1 MPQTDNSRHML
12 DPDLEVRSHPDQAN
26 LDQANPDQVKPEQA
40 HSDDGVRAARRPRK
54 QWLVLAVAVLAVTA
68 LLVSGIWS
76 RVGAS
81 TALRIETAQAAL
93 PAVAVVSPKQN
104 APADEIILPGNVQPF
119 INSPIYSRTN
129 GYLKKW
135 YFDIGAHVRKG
146 QLLAVIETPE
156 VDQQLQQARSN
167 LLTAQANLELAS
179 ITKARYQGLLKS
191 NAVSQQD
198 ADNAVGTYN
207 ANEAI
212 VEAGKAAVE
221 QYSALVSFEK
231 IYAPFDGVITARNTD
246 IGDLINSGS
255 GTGIKT
261 DLFHIAQPGK
271 LRVYVNVP
279 EEYSQGIKVGM
290 TADLSLAEFPGRK
303 FQGKLVRTAEDI
315 NLTTR
320 TLLVEI
326 DVENPTG
333 TLLTGSYA
341 EVHLAVPTHAST
353 LLLPVNTLIFRTEG
367 LRVATVK
374 NAKVAFADVTPG
386 HDFGTQIEIVSGL
399 KPDDQVIVNPPD
411 SVVSGQAVQIVQ
423 ASLPGDAK

>member
-1 MPQTDNSRHML
+1 MPQTEDRQ
-12 DPDLEVRSHPDQAN
+12 PIG
-26 LDQANPDQVKPEQA
+26 NPTLPLQA
-40 HSDDGVRAARRPRK
+40 HSDDGVGAGKRPRK
-54 QWLVLAVAVLAVTA
+54 QWLILAISVIAVAA

-76 RVGAS
+76 RVSAR
-81 TALRIETAQAAL
+81 TTLRAETAQAAL
-93 PAVAVVSPKQN
+93 PAVAVVSPKQT
-104 APADEIILPGNVQPF
+104 APADQIILPGNVQPF

-167 LLTAQANLELAS
+167 LLTARANLELAG
-179 ITKARYQGLLKS
+179 ITKTRYQGLLKS

-198 ADNAVGTYN
+198 VDNAVGAYN
-207 ANEAI
+207 ANESI
-212 VEAGKAAVE
+212 VEADKAAVE
-221 QYSALVSFEK
+221 QYSALASFEK

-255 GTGIKT
+255 STGVKT

-290 TADLSLAEFPGRK
+290 TANLSLAEFPGRK
-303 FQGKLVRTAEDI
+303 FEGKLVRTAEDI
-315 NLTTR
+315 NMTTR

-326 DVENPTG
+326 DVDNPQG

-341 EVHLAVPTHAST
+341 EVHLAVPTNAST
-353 LLLPVNTLIFRTEG
+353 FLLPVNTLIFRSEG

-374 NAKVAFADVTPG
+374 SGKVVLSDVTPG
-386 HDFGTQIEIVSGL
+386 HDLGTQIEIVSGL

-411 SVVSGQAVQIVQ
+411 SIIAGQEVQIVQ
-423 ASLPGDAK
+423 AALPGDAK

>member
-1 MPQTDNSRHML
+1 MLPQTDDVKESGK
-12 DPDLEVRSHPDQAN
+12 QA
-26 LDQANPDQVKPEQA
+26 LPF
-40 HSDDGVRAARRPRK
+40 SGVGTGKRPLK
-54 QWLVLAVAVLAVTA
+54 SWLILIITVIAVVTLLA
-68 LLVSGIWS
+68 SGIWS
-76 RVGAS
+76 RVRAR
-81 TALRIETAQAAL
+81 TTLNAETAQAAL
-93 PAVAVVSPKQN
+93 PAVSVVSPKQT

-119 INSPIYSRTN
+119 ITSPIYSRTN

-135 YFDIGAHVRKG
+135 YFDIGAHVKQG

-198 ADNAVGTYN
+198 VDNAVGTYN
-207 ANEAI
+207 ANKAI
-212 VEAGKAAVE
+212 VEADKAAVE

-255 GTGIKT
+255 GAAAKT
-261 DLFHIAQPGK
+261 DLFHISQPGK

-303 FQGKLVRTAEDI
+303 FQGKLVRTADDI
-315 NLTTR
+315 NVMTR
-320 TLLVEI
+320 TLLIEV
-326 DVENPTG
+326 DVDNPTG

-341 EVHLAVPTHAST
+341 EVHLAVPTQAST
-353 LLLPVNTLIFRTEG
+353 FLLPVNTLLFRTEG
-367 LRVATVK
+367 LRVGIVK
-374 NAKVAFADVTPG
+374 DGKVALTAVTPG
-386 HDFGTQIEIVSGL
+386 HDFGNQIEIVSGVKL
-399 KPDDQVIVNPPD
+399 DDQIIVNPPD
-411 SVVSGQAVQIVQ
+411 SIVSGQAVQIVQ
-423 ASLPGDAK
+423 ATLPGDIK